1 MRFEEYRKHDAISLA
16 EGTDDGAGRAP
27 SRWSSFQPISG
38 APLLS
43 SLVPFV
49 LGAPDAGAGGAR
61 NRAISTKN
69 LCKEQE
75 PVVPPL
81 RGRAA

>member
-1 MRFEEYRKHDAISLA
+1 
-16 EGTDDGAGRAP
+16 
-27 SRWSSFQPISG
+27 
-38 APLLS
+38 LLS

-75 PVVPPL
+75 PVG
-81 RGRAA
+81 RGRSRSCFWPK